1 MTNNIGYGV
10 VYTPDSLSEYVAALL
25 LEEFNKDI
33 PTDSVNSKSITI
45 LDPACGEGSL
55 LLATEKAL
63 ENQKFSQEFNLIGI
77 DIEEDVIKRDRQHF
91 DVSKYTFY
99 SNDALLPS
107 ETGTPIEYWRSMGIE
122 PELIIAN
129 PPWSSEKLYDKKRLT
144 DAGYKF
150 DVGQYDSYVLFI
162 ELCLNLLKNDG
173 YMALIIPDS
182 IFSSENCELRRY
194 LAEKTQLKV
203 ISRLGEKL
211 FPGVN
216 RATTVLIVK
225 KTRPT
230 DKSETTCFRLST
242 DLRKAYFAGETSLLN
257 CHILY
262 SHSVLQKRFIANS
275 GCIFDIDAQKDE
287 ESLLRKM
294 ERSAFKWNEVFH
306 FGRGVEISKSGMV
319 VTCPKCGVAQGYS
332 KKHYENGQKKC
343 TKCGEIIEVS
353 QRASTKIIDS
363 VYHAGY
369 KKIYVGENLH
379 RYAITGG
386 SFVKMN
392 VPGINYKTEELYE
405 PPKILIR
412 KTGLGINACIDYE
425 STYISQTVYSCNYI
439 QPNNTVPLEYYLGVL
454 NSRVLYYYYL
464 KKYGENEWKSHP
476 YFTKDIIFSLPIPAV
491 TETNASI
498 CRRIAE
504 KVITMKNKYSRNT
517 DLEIEKLVIAMYGL
531 NSAELEIVKTEINHL
546 PDLGAI
552 NHMKINEGEL
562 CLDT

>member
-1 MTNNIGYGV
+1 MENNIGYGV

-25 LEEFNKDI
+25 LEEFNKDV
-33 PTDSVNSKSITI
+33 PVDSVNSNSIAV
-45 LDPACGEGSL
+45 LDPACGEGAL
-55 LLATEKAL
+55 LSATEKIL
-63 ENQKFSQEFNLIGI
+63 EKQQIEQEFNLVGI
-77 DIEEDVIKRDRQHF
+77 DIEEEVIKNNRKTFDRT
-91 DVSKYTFY
+91 KYTFY

-107 ETGTPIEYWRSMGIE
+107 KVDTPVEYWRSMGIV
-122 PELIIAN
+122 PTLIIAN
-129 PPWSSEKLYDKKRLT
+129 PPWSSEKLYDKKRLS

-162 ELCLNLLKNDG
+162 ELCLSLLKTDG

-182 IFSSENCELRRY
+182 IFSSENCELRKH
-194 LAEKTQLKV
+194 LAENTQLKV

-216 RATTVLIVK
+216 RATTVLIIK
-225 KTRPT
+225 NARPT
-230 DKSETTCFRLST
+230 EKSETTCFRLT
-242 DLRKAYFAGETSLLN
+242 TELRKAYFAGEASLLDS
-257 CHILY
+257 HKLY
-262 SHSVLQKRFIANS
+262 SHIVLQKRFIANP
-275 GCIFDIDAQKDE
+275 GYIFDIDAQKDE
-287 ESLLRKM
+287 EILLRKM
-294 ERSAFKWNEVFH
+294 ERMAFKWKDVFH
-306 FGRGVEISKSGMV
+306 FGRGVEISKSGLV
-319 VTCPKCGVAQGYS
+319 VTCSKCGVAQGYS
-332 KKHYENGQKKC
+332 KKQYENGQKKC

-353 QRASTKIIDS
+353 HATITKIIDS
-363 VYHAGY
+363 VYHTGY

-379 RYAITGG
+379 RYAIAGAN
-386 SFVKMN
+386 FVKMN
-392 VPGINYKTEELYE
+392 VPGINYKEEKLYE

-425 STYISQTVYSCNYI
+425 STYISQTVYSCNYLH
-439 QPNNTVPLEYYLGVL
+439 QNNGVPLEYYLGVL

-491 TETNASI
+491 TEINASV
-498 CRRIAE
+498 CEQIAQ
-504 KVITMKNKYSRNT
+504 KVITMKDSFSRET
-517 DLEIEKLVIAMYGL
+517 DLEIEKLVIALYGL
-531 NSAELEIVKTEINHL
+531 TATELDMIKAEINRL